1 MASYLLVGNPT
12 AQSGKN
18 EKRIQ
23 LALEAFQAAGV
34 RCDHVPTQPEG
45 KTIDTVRYI
54 LDRADHDVVVAMGGD
69 GTFREVASALVA
81 SARRTEVA
89 LAMLPTGTAND
100 QGRSFGLSSD
110 PDELDHNIRV
120 ALARR
125 ETALDG
131 GRLTSR
137 DTSGNTL
144 FSGYFFDSAGWG
156 ISARVLARRNMD
168 RRIVERVPIV
178 RELWRDHALYAT
190 AALATFLESYVVS
203 DKFAVRA
210 SVDGEPHTLSRL
222 SDLVVKNTRVY
233 AGAWVLDRTSRHDD
247 GYFEAVPFRGKRDW
261 TSKILVDLEGNPL
274 TEERLNVLGVRH
286 SKPFRFQ
293 RLDLAFHVPRGGAPL
308 HAQMDGE
315 EVPFGPRATIEVL
328 PRVIRLIVPSEH
340 AEKTRPDLSAARGTS

>member
-1 MASYLLVGNPT
+1 MASYLVVGNPT

-18 EKRIQ
+18 EKRIE
-23 LALEAFQAAGV
+23 LAVEHFKAAGV
-34 RCDHVPTQPEG
+34 RCDFIATQPEG
-45 KTIDTVRYI
+45 KTIETVRYV
-54 LDRADHDVVVAMGGD
+54 LDHGGHDVVVAMGGD
-69 GTFREVASALVA
+69 GTFREVASALLD

-110 PDELDHNIRV
+110 PDELEHNVRV

-137 DTSGNTL
+137 DASGNAL
-144 FSGYFFDSAGWG
+144 FTGYFFDSAGWG

-210 SVDGEPHTLSRL
+210 SVDGKPLTLSRL
-222 SDLVVKNTRVY
+222 SDLIVKNTRVY

-274 TEERLNVLGVRH
+274 TEERLNALGVRH
-286 SKPFRFQ
+286 SRPFRFR
-293 RLDLAFHVPRGGAPL
+293 RLDLAFHAPRGGAPL
-308 HAQMDGE
+308 AAQMDGE

-328 PRVIRLIVPSEH
+328 PRVLRLVVPSEH
-340 AEKTRPDLSAARGTS
+340 ADKTQADLSPARAPS